1 MGIMRRELLLG
12 IALAAFMVTPCMAAV
27 TVEETTDAE
36 HLMNA
41 GYSEITAEDVF
52 MLKNRANG
60 KPVEPLYEK
69 SQNKFVK
76 ACRKFYAYIDPAQDL
91 PDRLHHDVSPSPS
104 WSDL

>member
-1 MGIMRRELLLG
+1 MGIMRRELLFG

-36 HLMNA
+36 RLMNA

>member
-1 MGIMRRELLLG
+1 MRRELLFG

-36 HLMNA
+36 HLLNS

-76 ACRKFYAYIDPAQDL
+76 ACRRIYAYIDPAQDI
-91 PDRLHHDVSPSPS
+91 PDRLHHDVAPSPS
-104 WSDL
+104 CSDL

>member
-1 MGIMRRELLLG
+1 MRRELLFGLL
-12 IALAAFMVTPCMAAV
+12 LAAFLTTPCFAAV

-36 HLMNA
+36 YLLNS

-52 MLKNRANG
+52 VLKNRANG

-76 ACRKFYAYIDPAQDL
+76 FCRNVFSYIDSAQDN
-91 PDRLHHDVSPSPS
+91 PDRLRHDIKNYPT
-104 WSDL
+104 WTDL

>member
-1 MGIMRRELLLG
+1 MGIMRRELLFGLL
-12 IALAAFMVTPCMAAV
+12 LAAFLTTPCLAAV
-27 TVEETTDAE
+27 TVEESTDAE
-36 HLMNA
+36 FLLNS

-76 ACRKFYAYIDPAQDL
+76 FCKAVYAYLDPSQEEYDK
-91 PDRLHHDVSPSPS
+91 LHHDVKLSPSY
-104 WSDL
+104 SDL

>member
-1 MGIMRRELLLG
+1 MGIMKRELLLSFV
-12 IALAAFMVTPCMAAV
+12 LAAFMLTPCIAAV

-36 HLMNA
+36 HLLNS

-52 MLKNRANG
+52 MLKNRATG
-60 KPVEPLYEK
+60 KPVEPLYDK

-76 ACRKFYAYIDPAQDL
+76 ACKKIYAYIDPAQEI
-91 PDRLHHDVSPSPS
+91 PDKLHHDVKPAPS